1 MKKSIVCLA
10 LAGTLTHVPAS
21 SAELADC
28 KLDQGNFPGKALRGF
43 KLEGQDRYFMEVAG
57 ELRNG
62 TENTFERDEAILNV
76 DLKVVRTTLAL
87 TPTAD
92 VLLESSWALSPN
104 FGFVK
109 GRAYRVWEVAELP
122 DGRKIALLRHRADSI
137 LFFDEAN
144 QFCNKAMTNRDGN
157 QVWQMGALST
167 QSANPTFERSLV
179 DDVVKSGSLRI
190 IYLGTAAGALKVQEV
205 WVQGSRIG
213 KSITRTF
220 DQFSKLIDVAGYKF
234 EVIEAKGDKLKLRY
248 DIANRTEVT
257 AAQVGQ
263 IALQNSK
270 D

>member
-1 MKKSIVCLA
+1 MKLSIVCLA
-10 LAGTLTHVPAS
+10 MAATLIQVPS
-21 SAELADC
+21 LGAELLDC

-43 KLEGQDRYFMEVAG
+43 KMQGQDRYFMEISGA
-57 ELRNG
+57 LKNG
-62 TENTFERDEAILNV
+62 TENTVERDEAILNV

-92 VLLESSWALSPN
+92 VLLQSSWALSPN

-122 DGRKIALLRHRADSI
+122 DGRKFGLLNHRADSI

-144 QFCNKAMTNRDGN
+144 QFCSKVVSNQSGN
-157 QVWQMGALST
+157 QVWQMGTLST
-167 QSANPTFERSLV
+167 EPASPKFERSLV
-179 DDVVKSGSLRI
+179 DDEIKSGSLRI

-205 WVQGSRIG
+205 WVQDSRIG

-220 DQFSKLIDVAGYKF
+220 DQFAKSINVAGYKF
-234 EVIEAKGDKLKLRY
+234 DVIEAKGDKVKLSY
-248 DIANRTEVT
+248 DIPSRTEIT
-257 AAQVGQ
+257 LAQVGQ
-263 IALQNSK
+263 IALKNTK